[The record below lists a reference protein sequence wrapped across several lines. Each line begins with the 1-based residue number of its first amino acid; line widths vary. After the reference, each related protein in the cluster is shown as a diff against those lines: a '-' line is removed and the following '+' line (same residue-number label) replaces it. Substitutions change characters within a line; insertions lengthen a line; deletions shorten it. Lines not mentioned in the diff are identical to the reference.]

1 VRAMK
6 VLYLPLLAVGL
17 LACGPNGRDGQSPDA
32 SGTDGQ
38 SGTDAS
44 NTDTSRV
51 YAHSGST
58 LYRIDTIN
66 LGTQQIGAMTGLGS
80 ASMTDLAI
88 DKADHMVG
96 ITLNKLYSIDQTTGT
111 VALIKD
117 LSQAAQGFTSLS
129 YVPADLND
137 PNSAD
142 ILVSADGSGA
152 VFQIDPTSGDAT
164 KIGSYGSVANG
175 VVSSSGDLI
184 GVRGLGIYATV
195 DIGSDRTANDYLAKI
210 DPVSW
215 KATPLG
221 TGTGYNN
228 IFGLGYWAGKIYG
241 FVDDKTNHTG
251 KIITIDPN
259 TGAGTEILSAAI
271 EWYGAGVSTDA
282 PVIE

>member
-1 VRAMK
+1 MADASVS
-6 VLYLPLLAVGL
+6 
-17 LACGPNGRDGQSPDA
+17 DTA
-32 SGTDGQ
+32 SGTDG
-38 SGTDAS
+38 TT
-44 NTDTSRV
+44 TDTSRV
-51 YAHSGST
+51 YAHSGGT
-58 LYRIDTIN
+58 LYRIDTVN
-66 LGTQQIGAMTGLGS
+66 LGTVQVGAMAGLGS

-88 DKADHMVG
+88 DKNDHMVG
-96 ITLNKLYSIDQTTGT
+96 ITLNKLYSIDPTSGVVT
-111 VALIKD
+111 LIKD
-117 LSQAAQGFTSLS
+117 LTQAAQGFTSLS
-129 YVPADLND
+129 YVPQDLND

-142 ILVSADGSGA
+142 ILVSADGSGN

-184 GVRGLGIYATV
+184 GVRNLGIYATV
-195 DIGSDRTANDYLAKI
+195 DIGTDRTQNDYLAKI
-210 DPVSW
+210 DPVTW

-228 IFGLGYWAGKIYG
+228 IFGLGFWGDKIYG
-241 FVDDKTNHTG
+241 FVDDKTTHTG